1 MQLMGSDIETIG
13 DSWIQITGD
22 QVTQLEAHMQM
33 AGVIPQGATFARHE
47 ASGTPLATIVAS
59 YNNNPKGKILIMDGG
74 GIDLF
79 TTPLGPDS
87 SAVQAVVTA
96 FKNFLA
102 KVKSDGQ
109 VQHIIYSLY
118 PVIPSTQNLNANMK
132 PGFTAACQASAVDCH
147 LVDLE
152 PIFMGH
158 PEYIGSDMTHP
169 TATAAKLMGDAWWKT
184 MQQYCIGQ

>member
-33 AGVIPQGATFARHE
+33 AGVIPMGATFARHE
-47 ASGTPLATIVAS
+47 VSGTPLATIVAS

-79 TTPLGPDS
+79 TTPLDPSS

-96 FKNFLA
+96 FKNFLD

-118 PVIPSTQNLNANMK
+118 PVIPTTKNLNANMK
-132 PGFTAACQASAVDCH
+132 PGFTAACQASGVDCH

-169 TATAAKLMGDAWWKT
+169 TATAAKLIGDAWWQT
-184 MQQYCIGQ
+184 MQQFCIGQ